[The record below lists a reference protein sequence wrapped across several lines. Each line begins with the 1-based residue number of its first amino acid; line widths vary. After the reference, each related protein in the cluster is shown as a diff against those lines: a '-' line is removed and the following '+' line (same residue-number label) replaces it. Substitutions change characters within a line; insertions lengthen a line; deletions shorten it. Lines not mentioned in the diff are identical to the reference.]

1 MDKKDR
7 YEYFKDKFVDAIVNL
22 VALGITGLIGFG
34 VYQAYMADAKADK
47 LKEEVRQEFVE
58 KHNASVKRE
67 SELAADIAALKTVL
81 TEQSKELTSIKEK
94 TTMIRNDLPNI
105 GLPQRIPNNIFED
118 AQLKA
123 AGDKMKYIQQYQLD
137 LKK

>member
-1 MDKKDR
+1 METKNDR

-81 TEQSKELTSIKEK
+81 TEQSKELSALKKMRISPPDITIQQ
-94 TTMIRNDLPNI
+94 
-105 GLPQRIPNNIFED
+105 PQRIPDNIFED